1 MVIVE
6 VSDPGAA
13 TGLGLKLT
21 VTPLGWPAADKLTAE
36 LKPPEMARV
45 IVAVPWLPWTT
56 ETEAGDAERV
66 KFGDAA
72 ALVRALIRPTPFGLP
87 RPVAKS

>member
-6 VSDPGAA
+6 VPDPGAA

-21 VTPLGWPAADKLTAE
+21 VTPLGWPAADMLSAE
-36 LKPPEMARV
+36 YKPPTMATL

-56 ETEAGDAERV
+56 ETEAGDAERM
-66 KFGDAA
+66 
-72 ALVRALIRPTPFGLP
+72 
-87 RPVAKS
+87 